1 MHNPLRSEA
10 EMFRVVVVVG
20 VAAIPVIVLGLAIGP
35 AAGAIVLGVELGIGI
50 GLIWRDTR
58 GREPHV
64 AEVADA
70 PDSVHRILVVANE
83 TVVGRALLDE
93 IKRHQKGG
101 RNEIFVVVPAMT
113 SSRLELLASD
123 VDGAIDEARRRL
135 DRSLAAMRAAG
146 LNASGQVGD
155 HHDPNAAIEDAL
167 REFAADEVIISTH
180 PPERSKWLEQGV
192 VDRAEE
198 DLPVPVTHVVVDL
211 EAEGVAADPA

>member
-1 MHNPLRSEA
+1 
-10 EMFRVVVVVG
+10 
-20 VAAIPVIVLGLAIGP
+20 
-35 AAGAIVLGVELGIGI
+35 
-50 GLIWRDTR
+50 
-58 GREPHV
+58 
-64 AEVADA
+64 
-70 PDSVHRILVVANE
+70 
-83 TVVGRALLDE
+83 
-93 IKRHQKGG
+93 
-101 RNEIFVVVPAMT
+101 MT